1 MTRQETSRTAA
12 NYGMLLSGLSAW
24 AVLSYMPQTS
34 GELICR
40 AGRLSPD
47 VAGSLAELALS
58 WLAMMVAMTAPAAFL
73 ARALNRER
81 FAVGEK
87 RIETGV
93 FSSIPMLVAV
103 ALAGAFG
110 EWMFRSARLVD
121 DSGRFI
127 APVFV
132 PAVLACAVLLL
143 LRGLSRNRAACRTAC
158 CLAMVLLQL
167 VGGATNMVWMA
178 ALAAWMA
185 LESVFPWRRE
195 LAVFGALTLCFAAS
209 FSLLRGSG

>member
-24 AVLSYMPQTS
+24 AVLSYMPQTF
-34 GELICR
+34 GEIICR

-47 VAGSLAELALS
+47 AAGGLPELALS

-87 RIETGV
+87 RIVTDV
-93 FSSIPMLVAV
+93 FSSIPMLVTV
-103 ALAGAFG
+103 ALVGAFG
-110 EWMFRSARLVD
+110 EWMFRSARLLD

-143 LRGLSRNRAACRTAC
+143 LRDIIGGRGACRAACCIT
-158 CLAMVLLQL
+158 MVLLQFA
-167 VGGATNMVWMA
+167 GGVTNMVWMA
-178 ALAAWMA
+178 ALSSWMA

-195 LAVFGALTLCFAAS
+195 LSAFGAVTLCFAAG
-209 FSLLRGSG
+209 FSLLQGGG